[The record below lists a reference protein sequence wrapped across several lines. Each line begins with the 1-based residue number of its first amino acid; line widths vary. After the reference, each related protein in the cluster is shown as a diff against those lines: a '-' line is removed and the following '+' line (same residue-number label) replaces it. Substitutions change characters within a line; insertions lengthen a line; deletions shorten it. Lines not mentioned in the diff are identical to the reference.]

1 MKLYTREPAAPT
13 LSISIPTTPRKFRDS
28 ERGLEYWEKRILV
41 LLSSPSRSVFNSW
54 AKGTQTVLAGDDIK
68 DIEYETLLAR
78 VQTQQKARTRSH
90 RSLQKGGQLTTHEA
104 RHKIAEKH
112 AKERAKEE
120 AKKQRSWAKIVR
132 ADKIE
137 LHKRGVAA
145 RKAERMRKKEV
156 LRLQKANLAVPH
168 DLLDA
173 IRDPEKQAEQAGQ
186 TTQAKI
192 DQDDGFIR
200 FEDTDSE
207 DEVDTD
213 HDIEIGLF

>member
-1 MKLYTREPAAPT
+1 
-13 LSISIPTTPRKFRDS
+13 
-28 ERGLEYWEKRILV
+28 
-41 LLSSPSRSVFNSW
+41 
-54 AKGTQTVLAGDDIK
+54 
-68 DIEYETLLAR
+68 
-78 VQTQQKARTRSH
+78 
-90 RSLQKGGQLTTHEA
+90 
-104 RHKIAEKH
+104 
-112 AKERAKEE
+112 
-120 AKKQRSWAKIVR
+120 
-132 ADKIE
+132 
-137 LHKRGVAA
+137 
-145 RKAERMRKKEV
+145 MRKKEV